1 MSHRMEQRKAP
12 SRLHRVV
19 IQTGITLIAATMML
33 LIVYILLFKRL
44 LV

>member
-1 MSHRMEQRKAP
+1 MPRRMEQRAAP

-33 LIVYILLFKRL
+33 LLMYIWLFKRL

>member
-1 MSHRMEQRKAP
+1 MSHRMEQRAAP
-12 SRLHRVV
+12 RGLHRVV
-19 IQTGITLIAATMML
+19 IQTSITLIAATMML